1 MINRIFTLFK
11 IARKLAKSDALKILS
26 KHYDIPFIIKF
37 LSGILSISF
46 SKEDDVNKSLNDKQ
60 QLCKSI
66 ESMGPTF
73 IKLGQFL
80 ATRPDIIGEE
90 LSVQLEKL
98 QDKLPAFENSIAK
111 KIIEKSLG
119 ETTNRSITNLSEP
132 IAAASIAQVHK
143 AQIDDS
149 GVIKDVAIKILRP
162 NIKKTFNDEID
173 ALMLLAYFIEN
184 TLKKTKRLR
193 LVEVVYLLKEITNH
207 EMDLRFEAAAANEYA
222 ENTKNDLGFNVPKIY
237 WSFTSDEVL
246 TLDWIDGI
254 SIREKN
260 LMEKK
265 NIQVNEI
272 ASNIIQHFLRQAVR
286 DGFFLFVLFGAL
298 LETAGGGQYFLDL
311 AFAMVGKMR
320 GGPAKAAILGSGMT
334 GMISGSSVAN
344 TVTTGTFTIPIMKK
358 TGFSKEKAGA
368 IEVSSSVNGQIM
380 PPVMGAAAFV
390 MASFIG
396 VTYFEVVKHAFLP
409 AVISYIALF
418 YISHLEALKLNLKGM
433 TEEDVPNLRKT
444 FLSGLHFLIP
454 IFVLIYLLT
463 YLRLTA
469 SYSIFYA
476 TIALISVN
484 FLNKIYRSNENGGLT
499 SSLKLW
505 FNQTVVGFQK
515 GAINMVAVGIAIAT
529 AGVIVGSVAST
540 GLSTNL
546 IIVIE
551 SIAKD
556 NVIILILL
564 TILLCLLLGMGLPT
578 TANYVVV
585 ASLMSMVL
593 VDVGNASGYIF
604 PLIAVHLFVFYF
616 GLMADVTPPVGLASY
631 AAAGI
636 SGGDPLKTGIQA
648 FWYSLRTGILP
659 IVFLFNHELL
669 LMGIENLFHAI
680 VVILT
685 SLTGILVFTSATQGW
700 FFNKL
705 RWYEIIVFLLVSLSL
720 LSPGFVLNK
729 FYPKYD
735 FQDLR
740 NSNKLLFEPE
750 KEIHI
755 KVTRYSEYG
764 ERYKLFVIE
773 KNIFDKKFNLKD
785 YGIDIVEK
793 NNQIMVDN
801 LKWNGAAKKA
811 GFEMDDVLNELKV
824 ENLDRPNKSL
834 VYPFAFILLIV
845 FGYLNYK
852 RK

>member
-1 MINRIFTLFK
+1 MNKNFDTPVKDK
-11 IARKLAKSDALKILS
+11 IQEDLSPTKKLSGLHLKIVLAIAIAWS
-26 KHYDIPFIIKF
+26 LFQLWYASPFPFWFNFGMFKGLPARAIHLGFALLLAFLIFPISRTKKISFFDMLIAIIGAFCCLYIYLYYDQ
-37 LSGILSISF
+37 LVDRGGILLKIDLIGF
-46 SKEDDVNKSLNDKQ
+46 KFPLELIIGIVGILI
-60 QLCKSI
+60 LL
-66 ESMGPTF
+66 E
-73 IKLGQFL
+73 
-80 ATRPDIIGEE
+80 ATRRVIGIPLVIIAVLFLLFSYFGKYAPEIISHGG
-90 LSVQLEKL
+90 LSL
-98 QDKLPAFENSIAK
+98 
-111 KIIEKSLG
+111 
-119 ETTNRSITNLSEP
+119 
-132 IAAASIAQVHK
+132 
-143 AQIDDS
+143 
-149 GVIKDVAIKILRP
+149 
-162 NIKKTFNDEID
+162 
-173 ALMLLAYFIEN
+173 
-184 TLKKTKRLR
+184 KRL
-193 LVEVVYLLKEITNH
+193 IGFH
-207 EMDLRFEAAAANEYA
+207 WFDQEAI
-222 ENTKNDLGFNVPKIY
+222 F
-237 WSFTSDEVL
+237 
-246 TLDWIDGI
+246 GI
-254 SIREKN
+254 PIGVSVDFI
-260 LMEKK
+260 
-265 NIQVNEI
+265 
-272 ASNIIQHFLRQAVR
+272 
-286 DGFFLFVLFGAL
+286 FLFVLFGAL

-311 AFAMVGKMR
+311 AFAMVGKTR

-344 TVTTGTFTIPIMKK
+344 TVTTGTFTIPIMKR

-409 AVISYIALF
+409 AIISYIALF

-433 TEEDVPNLRKT
+433 NEEDVPNLKKT

-476 TIALISVN
+476 TTALIIVN
-484 FLNKIYRSNENGGLT
+484 FLNKIFT
-499 SSLKLW
+499 SRQNDGIINSLKLW

-551 SIAKD
+551 SLAKD

-636 SGGDPLKTGIQA
+636 SGGDPLKTGVQA

-669 LMGIENLFHAI
+669 LMGIENFFHAI
-680 VVILT
+680 IVIIT
-685 SLTGILVFTSATQGW
+685 SLTGILIFTSATQGW

-705 RWYEIIVFLLVSLSL
+705 RWYEILVFLFISLSL
-720 LSPGFVLNK
+720 LSPDFVMNK
-729 FYPKYD
+729 FYPKYE
-735 FQDLR
+735 FQDLKFV
-740 NSNKLLFEPE
+740 NKITFEPE

-764 ERYKLFVIE
+764 ERYKLFVIKRNE
-773 KNIFDKKFNLKD
+773 FDKKFNLED
-785 YGIDIVEK
+785 YGINLVEK
-793 NNQIMVDN
+793 NNQIIVDN
-801 LKWNGAAKKA
+801 LKWNGFAKKN
-811 GFEMDDVLNELKV
+811 GFEIDDVLSELKI
-824 ENLDRPNKSL
+824 ENLNRPDKSL
-834 VYPFAFILLIV
+834 VYPFAFITLLL
-845 FGYLNYK
+845 FGYSNYK